1 MRLSTAQIFQQGID
15 NILTRQADVQQTQ
28 QQLATGRRVST
39 PADDPIAAV
48 RILDITEDVQRVE
61 QYERN
66 GDFAESQLAFEETVL
81 ADVANVLQRVREL
94 AVTANNASQSTESRR
109 SIAVEV
115 DARLEELVTL
125 ANAQDSTGEYIF
137 AGYQAGEQP
146 FSRSG
151 GDVVYSGDD
160 GQRSLQISGTTP
172 VAVRDP
178 GNAVFLD
185 VPAGNGRFAIEA
197 DDANAGTTTVRDTG
211 ADSSYQRDDYS
222 INFLQAAPGDPI
234 TYEVVDSSA
243 AVVAAGNYESG
254 EVIAFNGA
262 EVVFEGEPVVGD
274 SFNIPASPNQD
285 MFTTLQSI
293 ATSLR
298 GAGDAPAEVAAVN
311 NAMANG
317 LRNID
322 QALGVALEKRADVG
336 VRLSRVESQL
346 GINEDFT
353 LQLQETLSDIQDL
366 DYAEA
371 ISRLNL
377 QLVALEAAQ
386 QTYVRTQGLTLFNFL

>member
-1 MRLSTAQIFQQGID
+1 MRLSTAQIFQQGIS
-15 NILTRQADVQQTQ
+15 NILSRQADVQQTQ

-48 RILDITEDVQRVE
+48 RILDISEDIQLVD

-66 GDFAESQLAFEETVL
+66 GDFAQSQLAFEETVL

-94 AVTANNASQSTESRR
+94 VVTANNASQSPESRR
-109 SIAVEV
+109 AIGVEV
-115 DARLEELVTL
+115 EARLEELVTL

-137 AGYQAGEQP
+137 AGYQARTQP

-160 GQRSLQISGTTP
+160 GKRALQISGSTE

-178 GNAVFLD
+178 GNAVFMN

-197 DDANAGTTTVRDTG
+197 NPANAGTAVVRDSG
-211 ADSSYQRDDYS
+211 ADGSYQRDDYS

-234 TYEVVDSSA
+234 TYEVLDSTA
-243 AVVAAGNYESG
+243 AVVAAGNYESA

-262 EVVFEGEPVVGD
+262 EVVFEGEPEAGD
-274 SFNIPASPNQD
+274 SFSIPASPNQD

-293 ATSLR
+293 AASLR

-322 QALGVALEKRADVG
+322 QALGVALDKRADVG

-353 LQLQETLSDIQDL
+353 LQLQETLSEIQDL

>member
-1 MRLSTAQIFQQGID
+1 MRLSTAQIFQQGIN
-15 NILTRQADVQQTQ
+15 NILTRQAEVQQTQ
-28 QQLATGRRVST
+28 QQLATGRKVST

-48 RILDITEDVQRVE
+48 RILDISEDVQLIE

-66 GDFAESQLAFEETVL
+66 GDLAQSQLAFEETVL
-81 ADVANVLQRVREL
+81 EDVANVLQRVREL
-94 AVTANNASQSTESRR
+94 TVTANNASQSAEARR

-115 DARLEELVTL
+115 EARLEELVTL
-125 ANAQDSTGEYIF
+125 ANAQDASGEFIF
-137 AGYQAGEQP
+137 AGFQSRNQP

-151 GDVVYSGDD
+151 GDVVYAGDQ
-160 GQRSLQISGTTP
+160 GQRFLQISGNTR

-178 GNAVFLD
+178 GNEVFLE
-185 VPAGNGRFAIEA
+185 VPVGNGRFAVVP
-197 DDANAGTTTVRDTG
+197 DSANAGTGVVRTTDVDG
-211 ADSSYQRDDYS
+211 SYLPDDYTLT
-222 INFLQAAPGDPI
+222 FVQAAPGDPL
-234 TYEVVDSSA
+234 TFEVTDSSA
-243 AVVAAGNYESG
+243 NVVASGPYVAGES
-254 EVIAFNGA
+254 IAFNGA
-262 EVVFEGEPVVGD
+262 EVVIEGEPEVGD
-274 SFNIPASPNQD
+274 SFAIPADSRQD
-285 MFTTLQSI
+285 MFTTLRDI
-293 ATSLR
+293 ADSLR
-298 GAGDAPAEVAAVN
+298 NAGDSATEVAAIN

-336 VRLSRVESQL
+336 VRLNRVESQL
-346 GINEDFT
+346 RINEDFT
-353 LQLQETLSDIQDL
+353 LQLQETLSEIQDL